1 MTQDKK
7 LTMLGYLLV
16 TVAVFAIP
24 TALSI
29 LCYLAGV

>member
-7 LTMLGYLLV
+7 LTILGYLLV

-29 LCYLAGV
+29 LCYVMGV